1 MDANGGLAR
10 GGASAVSARGGAG
23 RPHSADDSD
32 DPPPGVSAA
41 EARELFA
48 LAAHP
53 TDTQVKPIV
62 LNRRIESVPEAHF
75 DAAALPFEALAI
87 SDVLA
92 APQPEL
98 EAFLTR
104 VYRSVAHSSPV
115 NEVNTLAYF
124 ETLCCDTAANVL
136 ISSSLMTLAVR
147 MLRASRRP
155 LRIRLTSAMG
165 LLLRHA
171 TYITDELAAS
181 GIVIVLT
188 ECLRDKNERVRRR
201 AMATLG
207 ELLFYIATQQR
218 GGAPARAASSSA
230 EGARSRTPPRT
241 TASLLLPRLGR
252 SPRRPWAR

>member
-1 MDANGGLAR
+1 MGSLEEALR
-10 GGASAVSARGGAG
+10 RFRLGGAG
-23 RPHSADDSD
+23 RPHAADDSD

-115 NEVNTLAYF
+115 NEKVNTLAYF
-124 ETLCCDTAANVL
+124 ETLCCDTAAANVL
-136 ISSSLMTLAVR
+136 INSSLMTLFVR
-147 MLRASRRP
+147 MLRAS
-155 LRIRLTSAMG
+155 
-165 LLLRHA
+165 
-171 TYITDELAAS
+171 
-181 GIVIVLT
+181 
-188 ECLRDKNERVRRR
+188 K
-201 AMATLG
+201 
-207 ELLFYIATQQR
+207 
-218 GGAPARAASSSA
+218 APALRPAHERDGPPTEARDVHHGRARGVEDRDRADGVP
-230 EGARSRTPPRT
+230 EG
-241 TASLLLPRLGR
+241 
-252 SPRRPWAR
+252 